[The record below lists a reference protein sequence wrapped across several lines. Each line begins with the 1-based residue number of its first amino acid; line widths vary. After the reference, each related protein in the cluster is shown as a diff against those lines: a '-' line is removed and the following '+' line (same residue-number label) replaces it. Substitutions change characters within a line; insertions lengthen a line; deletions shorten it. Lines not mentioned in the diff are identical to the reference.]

1 MPYCDRTTASSYCLQ
16 AAVNIVMRRK
26 VLTSRAAQDEDRMSK
41 LEDELKEIR
50 TQAEDADKRY
60 VKQRY
65 CSLSLSQMDGVME

>member
-1 MPYCDRTTASSYCLQ
+1 M
-16 AAVNIVMRRK
+16 NIVMCRK

-65 CSLSLSQMDGVME
+65 ISLSMPNR